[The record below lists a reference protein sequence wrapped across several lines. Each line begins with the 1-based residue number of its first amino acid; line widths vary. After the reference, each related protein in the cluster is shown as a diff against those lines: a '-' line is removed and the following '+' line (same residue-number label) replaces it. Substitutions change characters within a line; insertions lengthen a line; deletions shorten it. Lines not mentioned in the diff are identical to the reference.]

1 LYRQVYLHGVLLLV
15 LVAMTLAFAG
25 FFLGRDLRWRFHPT
39 RLAQHVAGIVAPIPD
54 DVLPGV
60 LPRLGDELGAD
71 LAIYTDDGRPVFTT
85 GEAAPRPLEAE
96 RAALLHRDPRA
107 LGEER
112 HTASAATGPGRYVR
126 LSLKRTEGL
135 VLLRVLGSLALVVLM
150 IALVS
155 APLARAIA
163 RPIEHLSGV
172 ARRLGEGDLAAR
184 SSLQRSDEIGALA
197 ATFDQMAER
206 LGRLLEGQRELLA
219 NVSHELR
226 TPLAR
231 IRVALSLAAE
241 AAPEQASRH
250 LHEIEHDVAELERLV
265 ADLLTATRL
274 DGGGSLVLRRERID
288 PRGLAN
294 EAVDRFRRHY
304 PGRTLTARLEAAPAV
319 VAEPGLLARVLDN
332 LLDNAAKY
340 SEGATPVALEL
351 AAGDGG
357 VTIAVRDQGI
367 GIPPKDQPRVFTPF
381 FRGDRSRWR
390 DTGGI
395 GLGLALSKRIVDAH
409 GGRIA
414 LDSSPGKGTTV
425 TVWLPASPRVPEGRA
440 PAVDE
445 PV

>member
-1 LYRQVYLHGVLLLV
+1 LHGVLLLV
-15 LVAMTLAFAG
+15 LVAMTLGFAG

-39 RLAQHVAGIVAPIPD
+39 RLAQHVAAIVAPIPD
-54 DVLPGV
+54 DVLPSV
-60 LPRLGDELGAD
+60 LPRLADELGAD
-71 LAIYTDDGRPVFTT
+71 LAIYTDDGHRVFIA
-85 GEAAPRPLEAE
+85 GEPPPPPLEAE
-96 RAALLHRDPRA
+96 EAALLHRDPRA
-107 LGEER
+107 LLEGR
-112 HTASAATGPGRYVR
+112 HLASAATGPGRYVR
-126 LSLKRTEGL
+126 LSLKRTEGA

-150 IALVS
+150 IALAS

-163 RPIEHLSGV
+163 LPLEHLSRV

-184 SSLQRSDEIGALA
+184 ASLARSDEIGALA
-197 ATFDQMAER
+197 STFDQMAER

-241 AAPEQASRH
+241 AEPEQAPRH
-250 LHEIEHDVAELERLV
+250 LHEIEHDVVELEQLV

-274 DGGGSLVLRRERID
+274 DGGGSLVLRRDRID
-288 PRGLAN
+288 PRSLVD
-294 EAVDRFRRHY
+294 EALDRFRRHY
-304 PGRTLTARLEAAPAV
+304 PGRALTARVEAAPAV
-319 VAEPGLLARVLDN
+319 DAEPGLLARVLDN

-340 SEGATPVALEL
+340 SEEATPVAFEL
-351 AAGDGG
+351 AADDGG
-357 VTIAVRDQGI
+357 VTITVRDQGI
-367 GIPPKDQPRVFTPF
+367 GIPPEDLPRVFTPF
-381 FRGDRSRWR
+381 FRGDRSRRR

-414 LDSSPGKGTTV
+414 LDSSPGRGTTV
-425 TVWLPASPRVPEGRA
+425 TVWLPASPNVPPEGRV

-445 PV
+445 RV

>member
-1 LYRQVYLHGVLLLV
+1 
-15 LVAMTLAFAG
+15 
-25 FFLGRDLRWRFHPT
+25 
-39 RLAQHVAGIVAPIPD
+39 
-54 DVLPGV
+54 
-60 LPRLGDELGAD
+60 
-71 LAIYTDDGRPVFTT
+71 
-85 GEAAPRPLEAE
+85 
-96 RAALLHRDPRA
+96 
-107 LGEER
+107 
-112 HTASAATGPGRYVR
+112 
-126 LSLKRTEGL
+126 
-135 VLLRVLGSLALVVLM
+135 
-150 IALVS
+150 
-155 APLARAIA
+155 
-163 RPIEHLSGV
+163 
-172 ARRLGEGDLAAR
+172 
-184 SSLQRSDEIGALA
+184 
-197 ATFDQMAER
+197 
-206 LGRLLEGQRELLA
+206 
-219 NVSHELR
+219 
-226 TPLAR
+226 
-231 IRVALSLAAE
+231 VALSLAAE

-274 DGGGSLVLRRERID
+274 DGGGSLVLRRDRID
-288 PRGLAN
+288 PRSLVD
-294 EAVDRFRRHY
+294 EALDRFRRHY
-304 PGRTLTARLEAAPAV
+304 PGRALTARVEAAPAV
-319 VAEPGLLARVLDN
+319 DAEPGLLARVLDN